1 MYKVSVIVPVYGVE
15 RFIAA
20 CAESLFSQTYREL
33 EYIFVDD
40 CSPDAS
46 VAVLQDVLKRYP
58 ERKPQVHIIHN
69 KENRGSGA
77 TRSIALAAATGDFV
91 MYADSD
97 DVLMPDAVEKLVKA
111 QQSSGADIVDGGY
124 CRLLPDGTLG
134 ETVTPFPG
142 TKETMMRML
151 LVQNTITHQVWARL
165 IRRSLHTENGVDFI
179 HGINMAE
186 DYCIMPR
193 LLFFATRSYIDDVI
207 YQYRVNETGTFAS
220 WLNERHIGSYLS
232 ASRVLGEFLRD
243 HDTKHAYTYAYELGM
258 LNTIHRAMG
267 IIGIDDIYKW
277 CPYRPTILLFRIC
290 RFLLCH
296 HATRPLLRN
305 VYLLLKGVYVRC
317 HYRADCFFDN

>member
-15 RFIAA
+15 RFIGDCAA
-20 CAESLFSQTYREL
+20 SLFGQTYREL

-46 VAVLQDVLKRYP
+46 VAVLEDVLKQFP
-58 ERKPQVHIIHN
+58 ERKQQVHIIHN

-97 DVLMPDAVEKLVKA
+97 DVLMPDAVEKLVKTQLA
-111 QQSSGADIVDGGY
+111 TGADIVDGGY
-124 CRLLPDGTLG
+124 CRLLPDGRIG
-134 ETVTPFPG
+134 ETVTPFHG
-142 TKETMMRML
+142 DKKTMMKML

-165 IRRSLHTENGVDFI
+165 IRRSLHTENDVDFI

-193 LLFFATRSYIDDVI
+193 LLFFASRSYIDDVL

-220 WLNERHIGSYLS
+220 WLNEHHIGSYLS

-243 HDTKHAYTYAYELGM
+243 HDKDHAYTYAYELGM
-258 LNTIHRAMG
+258 LNTIHRALG

-277 CPYRPTILLFRIC
+277 CPYRPTIPLFRIC
-290 RFLLCH
+290 RALFCH
-296 HATRPLLRN
+296 RATRSLLRST
-305 VYLLLKGVYVRC
+305 YLLLKGLYVRC
-317 HYRADCFFDN
+317 QPQQEKG

>member
-15 RFIAA
+15 HFIGA
-20 CAESLFSQTYREL
+20 CAESLFSQTYSEL

-46 VAVLQDVLKRYP
+46 VPVLQEVLSRYP
-58 ERKPQVHIIHN
+58 ERQSQVRIIHN
-69 KENRGSGA
+69 SENRGSGA

-111 QQSSGADIVDGGY
+111 QQSTGADIVDGGY
-124 CRLLPDGTLG
+124 CRLLPDGTIG
-134 ETVTPFPG
+134 ETVTPFHG
-142 TKETMMRML
+142 NKETMMRL
-151 LVQNTITHQVWARL
+151 LLAQNAITHQVWARL

-193 LLFFATRSYIDDVI
+193 LLFFATRSYIDDVL

-232 ASRVLGEFLRD
+232 ASRVVGEFLRK
-243 HDTKHAYTYAYELGM
+243 HDKEHAYTYAYELGM
-258 LNTIHRAMG
+258 LNTIHRALG

-277 CPYRPTILLFRIC
+277 CPYHPTIPLFRLC
-290 RFLLCH
+290 RALFCH
-296 HATRPLLRN
+296 HATRFLLRN
-305 VYLLLKGVYVRC
+305 VYLLLKGLYVRC
-317 HYRADCFFDN
+317 H